1 MKQLCVNVL
10 IRCCPLPLQQV
21 LDCPLRSDPAS
32 QHLVPLPIGQPT
44 CNTKIRGNRWVEVG
58 GVWGNLR
65 RVRKEMGGIG
75 HMSVDHRIL
84 VIKQNR
90 RLLCRLSVTGPLA
103 VSVTRQLPLPASHP
117 SPRHRK
123 RINMKHSWK
132 KLIFG
137 SKQERPLFNKKLLS

>member
-1 MKQLCVNVL
+1 MSPINQLRVNVL

-44 CNTKIRGNRWVEVG
+44 SNTKIRGNGWVEMGWVR
-58 GVWGNLR
+58 GNLR

-75 HMSVDHRIL
+75 HMGVDHRIL
-84 VIKQNR
+84 IIKQNR
-90 RLLCRLSVTGPLA
+90 RLCHLSLTGPLA

-123 RINMKHSWK
+123 TIKMKNSWK
-132 KLIFG
+132 KVHLQLQARAFLI
-137 SKQERPLFNKKLLS
+137 